1 MKLPA
6 TTDCLSVRGIVRA
19 VGVAGEV
26 DVELLDA
33 PRCRGCEGACLWRRM
48 PQLTRLS
55 LRGSEALS
63 VGDRVNVSLP
73 AHWVLVGACLLY
85 GLPLTGLL
93 AGALAGSLLGASD
106 IGVLIGALT
115 GVALSFA
122 AAPPLR
128 RRVESAAA
136 AALTLHLAS

>member
-1 MKLPA
+1 MKLPS

-19 VGVAGEV
+19 MGATGEV
-26 DVELLDA
+26 EVELLDA
-33 PRCRGCEGACLWRRM
+33 PRCRGCEGTCLWRRM

-55 LRGSEALS
+55 VQDYAPLS
-63 VGDRVNVSLP
+63 VGDRVDVSLP
-73 AHWVLVGACLLY
+73 ARWVLVGACLLY

-93 AGALAGSLLGASD
+93 AGAIAGSLFGASD
-106 IGVLIGALT
+106 VAVLIGAIT
-115 GVALSFA
+115 GVALSFV

-136 AALTLHLAS
+136 AALRLHLAS